1 MIQTKKD
8 ENLTWRNGDGKN
20 NRDTRDI
27 QVTKAARWGVRLDME
42 NTKLE
47 SPCIAPRESDWSNI
61 CTVSQNKMTEKD
73 REEGVI
79 LGQKEI
85 MRGSVVL
92 QKDHQQAAVATT
104 V

>member
-1 MIQTKKD
+1 
-8 ENLTWRNGDGKN
+8 
-20 NRDTRDI
+20 
-27 QVTKAARWGVRLDME
+27 ME

-92 QKDHQQAAVATT
+92 
-104 V
+104 